1 MTTTPRIT
9 PSDHRLLQLASE
21 GRTNKEIAVEFSTSE
36 QRIKN
41 LMTRLFVAMG
51 ARNRAH
57 ACVIAVEK
65 GIVRVKV

>member
-1 MTTTPRIT
+1 MPPARIT
-9 PSDHRLLQLASE
+9 PNDHRLLQLASE

-41 LMTRLFVAMG
+41 LMTRLFDAMG

-57 ACVIAVEK
+57 AVAMAVKKEIIK
-65 GIVRVKV
+65 